1 MGCIAALGAPLLHG
15 STDFH
20 ECSGEKAM
28 TTDAETARQGLLKFI
43 AKKGG
48 AIPMRELHTH
58 SLVFYQA
65 GHQAF
70 SQLMEGLV
78 GDGLV
83 TYDDATAVF
92 TLTDTG
98 RAAVGAA

>member
-1 MGCIAALGAPLLHG
+1 MAADTA
-15 STDFH
+15 
-20 ECSGEKAM
+20 
-28 TTDAETARQGLLKFI
+28 TARQGLMKFI

-48 AIPMRELHTH
+48 SIPIRELHTH

-78 GDGLV
+78 ADGLV
-83 TYDDATAVF
+83 SYDDASSVF
-92 TLTDTG
+92 SLTDKG
-98 RAAVGAA
+98 REAVNSGS

>member
-1 MGCIAALGAPLLHG
+1 MA
-15 STDFH
+15 TDP
-20 ECSGEKAM
+20 EA
-28 TTDAETARQGLLKFI
+28 ARQGLLKFI
-43 AKKGG
+43 QKKGG
-48 AIPMRELHTH
+48 SIPIRELHTH

-83 TYDDATAVF
+83 SYDEATSVF
-92 TLTDTG
+92 SLTDKG
-98 RAAVGAA
+98 RALVG

>member
-1 MGCIAALGAPLLHG
+1 MA
-15 STDFH
+15 TDTQ
-20 ECSGEKAM
+20 A
-28 TTDAETARQGLLKFI
+28 ARQGLLKFI

-48 AIPMRELHTH
+48 SIPIRDLHTH

-83 TYDDATAVF
+83 SYDDGTGVF
-92 TLTDTG
+92 SLTEKG
-98 RAAVGAA
+98 RALVESQGS

>member
-1 MGCIAALGAPLLHG
+1 MA
-15 STDFH
+15 TDP
-20 ECSGEKAM
+20 EV
-28 TTDAETARQGLLKFI
+28 ARQGLLKFI

-48 AIPMRELHTH
+48 SIPMRDLHTH

-83 TYDDATAVF
+83 TYEAATAVF
-92 TLTDTG
+92 SLTEKG
-98 RAAVGAA
+98 RAASGTEA

>member
-1 MGCIAALGAPLLHG
+1 MA
-15 STDFH
+15 
-20 ECSGEKAM
+20 
-28 TTDAETARQGLLKFI
+28 TDAEAARQGLLKFI
-43 AKKGG
+43 SKKGG

-78 GDGLV
+78 GEGLV
-83 TYDDATAVF
+83 TYDTATAVF
-92 TLTDTG
+92 SLTDKG
-98 RAAVGAA
+98 RAAVGGP